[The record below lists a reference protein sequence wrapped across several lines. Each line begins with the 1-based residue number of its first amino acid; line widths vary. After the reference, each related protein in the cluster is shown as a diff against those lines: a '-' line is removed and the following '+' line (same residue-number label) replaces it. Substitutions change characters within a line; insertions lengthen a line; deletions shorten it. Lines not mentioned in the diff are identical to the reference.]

1 MVDSQVLERLQEIY
15 QRNSVARAFFRLPA
29 VRASHRTETPIKWA
43 LSLLQQHLT
52 ASRSDVVRLFK
63 ALDKAGAG
71 EFKVGRKGGVS
82 RFVWNYP
89 PAELIRAA
97 FPSLGSAG
105 TTEVASVSP
114 SADAGRGTRNYGVG
128 ALRQPEPSSETR
140 QTDQTLLVPHTFQ
153 LRPDLVVLLELPI
166 DLTQTEAQRLCSF
179 MASLPFRPEST

>member
-1 MVDSQVLERLQEIY
+1 M
-15 QRNSVARAFFRLPA
+15 
-29 VRASHRTETPIKWA
+29 
-43 LSLLQQHLT
+43 
-52 ASRSDVVRLFK
+52 
-63 ALDKAGAG
+63 
-71 EFKVGRKGGVS
+71 GRKGGVS

-97 FPSLGSAG
+97 FPSLGSTG

-114 SADAGRGTRNYGVG
+114 GVDAGRGTRNYGAG
-128 ALRQPEPSSETR
+128 ALRQPEARSETR